1 MASWLIILL
10 IVLACTLLGMVVVLQ
25 FVTRRSRPGLELLFA
40 ALTLGIIVSGWL
52 ALLLA
57 EIGLFSRSALLL
69 SWLGMALLLLLLG
82 WRKIRGF
89 RKQKDDL
96 QLADQEEQAATG
108 DRAERVEIILLI
120 VWVAAAGW
128 LFFRPHEYIMGA
140 ADAGV
145 YVSLGAEIAQRGGF
159 QIVDE
164 ELARLDPS
172 LYAVTLRPLPSNPV
186 ASSYLVPGF
195 YVSNAEEGVIT
206 PQFYPLHPVWQ
217 AVAFSF
223 SNSVVG
229 GVRAELLMSGLWML
243 LASVVIF
250 LTLREVAGRI
260 TAVLVLMA
268 LSITALQVWFARY
281 PTTEA
286 LTQYLLWAGLW
297 GMAMWFGN
305 RQPPS
310 LWAFVSGMALGSVFL
325 VRIDMIILLPI
336 FLLLIVILFA
346 RGWRTSDAWFAAPF
360 TLLVVHSFAHG
371 ILLSA
376 PYFYVHIGF
385 GFRLLWQNWPILLA
399 AVSAGVISLGTIL
412 LFRGRFTI
420 LRRYKRAVL
429 LGLIGAVLLFA
440 IYGWFIRPAVAS
452 ATLIPDS
459 YSKTELLLSD
469 HENWLRLGWYLFPIG
484 IWLGVLGSCLLLWRV
499 EWKTAVLLA
508 VGLLSSTVY
517 LWKVGANPHHVYVMR
532 RYVPVVAPFFLFAA
546 AFLIGWLVEQGRV
559 RQQTSSWQKVGLLG
573 LSLLLA
579 FSWLIGLGW
588 SARGFISQVD
598 HKGIVEQVA
607 AINDELTPGSVLIFN
622 DQSVVGL
629 GDFWGTPL
637 RFIFGH
643 DVFTLRDLDALEE
656 KRLAETIKFWQ
667 NNGREVVW
675 VGDPAWLADN
685 DFRYRERTYTISS
698 QKLEGSYEYK
708 PQRVISINWTLPMA
722 FIESGRSDSG

>member
-1 MASWLIILL
+1 
-10 IVLACTLLGMVVVLQ
+10 
-25 FVTRRSRPGLELLFA
+25 
-40 ALTLGIIVSGWL
+40 
-52 ALLLA
+52 
-57 EIGLFSRSALLL
+57 
-69 SWLGMALLLLLLG
+69 
-82 WRKIRGF
+82 
-89 RKQKDDL
+89 
-96 QLADQEEQAATG
+96 
-108 DRAERVEIILLI
+108 
-120 VWVAAAGW
+120 
-128 LFFRPHEYIMGA
+128 
-140 ADAGV
+140 
-145 YVSLGAEIAQRGGF
+145 
-159 QIVDE
+159 
-164 ELARLDPS
+164 
-172 LYAVTLRPLPSNPV
+172 
-186 ASSYLVPGF
+186 
-195 YVSNAEEGVIT
+195 
-206 PQFYPLHPVWQ
+206 
-217 AVAFSF
+217 
-223 SNSVVG
+223 
-229 GVRAELLMSGLWML
+229 
-243 LASVVIF
+243 
-250 LTLREVAGRI
+250 
-260 TAVLVLMA
+260 
-268 LSITALQVWFARY
+268 
-281 PTTEA
+281 
-286 LTQYLLWAGLW
+286 
-297 GMAMWFGN
+297 
-305 RQPPS
+305 
-310 LWAFVSGMALGSVFL
+310 MALGSVFL

-508 VGLLSSTVY
+508 VT
-517 LWKVGANPHHVYVMR
+517 R
-532 RYVPVVAPFFLFAA
+532 
-546 AFLIGWLVEQGRV
+546 
-559 RQQTSSWQKVGLLG
+559 SWQKVGLLG